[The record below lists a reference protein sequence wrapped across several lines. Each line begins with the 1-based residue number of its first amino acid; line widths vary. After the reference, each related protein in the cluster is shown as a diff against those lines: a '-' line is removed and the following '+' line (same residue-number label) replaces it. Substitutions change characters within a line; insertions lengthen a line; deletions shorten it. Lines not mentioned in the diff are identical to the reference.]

1 MERGYLYGD
10 ARERARTSA
19 GPAHAREGADAAHS
33 PREKPVRP
41 RESSAMA
48 SPYRTPI
55 AAATFYGKNRSPL
68 DSAAARKRGASD
80 AGSPRAKHTR
90 TAPLVADAPPAPL
103 AARDSSPDELDV
115 LPPTQPLHARMRRKD
130 APPAPPPSSSSIT
143 VPLRAMYIGEWYARD
158 DRLELVSF
166 PTHFAVMLGARECA
180 KVALRDVFNWTIGG
194 ETHRLF
200 VLVVKRASARAL
212 LQLAPDPSL
221 PPGRVQVYFW
231 AAADTAAHTSAW
243 DALVQRVRH
252 TDVRRAQLLPEAGAA
267 SLAARLE
274 EAARHPMRLPDAQGT
289 QDAHGTQKA
298 AAAPAERDA
307 SAATP
312 AAAPPAHDAPV
323 ASSPARAS
331 SASARASSPVSDS
344 SDASVELGTRT
355 PRRSARHQPTSD
367 DSKPIL
373 RYPPSGRYAVTLLS
387 SDVRRLDEDEYLN
400 DTVIE
405 FGLRYFLEQI
415 RVRDARLADQIHLFN
430 SFFFQKVTEFRDR
443 SKSYELVRKWTKGV
457 DIFAKRYLVVPINEH
472 MHWYLAIVVNPA
484 GILHVRDPPSA
495 TRRSARTTPDVSP
508 ATSEAESHATPSPA
522 KRGGPTRIVPGERRA
537 PPPPPEPEPTYV
549 LVLDSLGSTHTAVKT
564 ALRDYLRLE
573 ARDKQR
579 VPPDTDVRRLGDAV
593 HVDVHVATQPNF
605 CDCGLYLLHN
615 FQCFFSDPQVYLRA
629 ALASRRAAAQPD
641 DVWRAGDMAQYR
653 RHWQSLIRD
662 LSATWQPPDPDV
674 ARDSD

>member
-19 GPAHAREGADAAHS
+19 GPAHPRERADPVHS

-41 RESSAMA
+41 RESSAVA

-55 AAATFYGKNRSPL
+55 AAATFYGKTRSPHE
-68 DSAAARKRGASD
+68 ATAARKRGASD

-90 TAPLVADAPPAPL
+90 TAPLISGAPH

-130 APPAPPPSSSSIT
+130 APPAPPPSASSIT
-143 VPLRAMYIGEWYARD
+143 VDLRAMYIGEWYARD

-166 PTHFAVMLGARECA
+166 PTHFAVMLGTRECA
-180 KVALRDVFNWTIGG
+180 KIALRDVFNWTIGG
-194 ETHRLF
+194 EAHRLF

-212 LQLAPDPSL
+212 LEFAPDPSL
-221 PPGRVQVYFW
+221 PPGRVQVYFQ
-231 AAADTAAHTSAW
+231 AAADTAAHRSAW

-274 EAARHPMRLPDAQGT
+274 EAARYPMRLPDAQGV
-289 QDAHGTQKA
+289 QHDQVAPGPAVAPDA
-298 AAAPAERDA
+298 PD
-307 SAATP
+307 TP
-312 AAAPPAHDAPV
+312 AAPPAHDPSPAP
-323 ASSPARAS
+323 SPARAS
-331 SASARASSPVSDS
+331 NASARASSPVSDS

-355 PRRSARHQPTSD
+355 PRRSARHQPKDD

-373 RYPPSGRYAVTLLS
+373 RYPPSGRHAVTLLS

-415 RVRDARLADQIHLFN
+415 RARDARLADQTHLFN
-430 SFFFQKVTEFRDR
+430 SFFFQKVSEFRDR

-457 DIFAKRYLVVPINEH
+457 DIFSKRYLVVPINEH

-495 TRRSARTTPDVSP
+495 TRRSARATPDASP
-508 ATSEAESHATPSPA
+508 ATSEAESHAPPSPA

-549 LVLDSLGSTHTAVKT
+549 LVLDSLGSTHAAVKT

-615 FQCFFSDPQVYLRA
+615 FQCFFSDPQVHLRA
-629 ALASRRAAAQPD
+629 ALASRRTATQPD

-662 LSATWQPPDPDV
+662 LSAAWQPPDPDV